1 MHARTQNVGIS
12 NPHKCGFPLKLMKY
26 FNPRV
31 CAFVVIIIIISEIFL
46 AQLHTCSCQELSS
59 DDKHPR
65 GITIKILNSV
75 KWTQL
80 AAA

>member
-26 FNPRV
+26 FNS
-31 CAFVVIIIIISEIFL
+31 CVVVIIIIIISEIFL
-46 AQLHTCSCQELSS
+46 GQLHTCSCQKLSS